1 MCIYIYIFFLKKRF
15 YWHHNKVKSSP
26 IWEPQTSLT
35 LQHTH
40 LSTGRI
46 QSANSLTPAE
56 VFLCFCQISAF
67 EVIDTQVKWKIVDFL
82 RKVIFIF
89 NCYLNDVFYYNNMTK
104 EIFSWDTHYL
114 AFTLVLRMR
123 LTWVRKIPDLQ
134 TIQDRLPRSCMGP
147 VTSYRLRWGGGESEE
162 QEGAEVGGFWGW
174 MACFSGESGK
184 LYSEITKS
192 SDSPHPPFPS
202 GNKQD
207 RFFNRKLWCVH
218 RPLLYGISE
227 TFPYSTIFIC
237 LFQCDCASIK
247 WPVLV

>member
-1 MCIYIYIFFLKKRF
+1 MCIYIYIFFLKKCF
-15 YWHHNKVKSSP
+15 YWHRNKVKSSP

-134 TIQDRLPRSCMGP
+134 TIQDRLPHSCMGP
-147 VTSYRLRWGGGESEE
+147 VTSYRLRWGGGGEW
-162 QEGAEVGGFWGW
+162 GAGGGGGRRILGLNGMLFRGIRSIIQWDNQILR
-174 MACFSGESGK
+174 F
-184 LYSEITKS
+184 
-192 SDSPHPPFPS
+192 PHPPPPHPPPFPS
-202 GNKQD
+202 GNKHD
-207 RFFNRKLWCVH
+207 RFFNRKL
-218 RPLLYGISE
+218 
-227 TFPYSTIFIC
+227 
-237 LFQCDCASIK
+237 
-247 WPVLV
+247 

>member
-1 MCIYIYIFFLKKRF
+1 MCIYIYIFFFKKCF
-15 YWHHNKVKSSP
+15 YWHRNKVKSSP

-104 EIFSWDTHYL
+104 EIFSWETHYL

-134 TIQDRLPRSCMGP
+134 TIQDRLPHSCMGP
-147 VTSYRLRWGGGESEE
+147 VTSYRLRWGGGERVRSRRGRRSEDFGVE
-162 QEGAEVGGFWGW
+162 WHAF
-174 MACFSGESGK
+174 
-184 LYSEITKS
+184 
-192 SDSPHPPFPS
+192 
-202 GNKQD
+202 
-207 RFFNRKLWCVH
+207 
-218 RPLLYGISE
+218 
-227 TFPYSTIFIC
+227 
-237 LFQCDCASIK
+237 
-247 WPVLV
+247 